1 MVHTGYINKLNSA
14 LFPTNQ
20 GVKCLALTLIQAFHF
35 TGKEKKKN
43 LEKLGLKV
51 LSSQQGDL
59 DHDFNSAHS

>member
-35 TGKEKKKN
+35 TGKGKEKPG
-43 LEKLGLKV
+43 EVRSQGLKFPT
-51 LSSQQGDL
+51 GRPGP
-59 DHDFNSAHS
+59 